1 MVEKSHTAGQS
12 VWWPSLTDPLRHVGE
27 RIADFFAPST
37 DASATDQNYEIDV
50 ELPGVPSESIDVS
63 VHDGTLTVRGE
74 KHSERTEEGRTFF
87 FTERSYGAFQRSF
100 RLPEDANT
108 ENIIAENKDGV
119 LKLRIA
125 KIANANEKA
134 RRIKVKTV

>member
-12 VWWPSLTDPLRHVGE
+12 VWWPSLMDPLRQVGD

-37 DASATDQNYEIDV
+37 DASATDQNYEIDI
-50 ELPGVPSESIDVS
+50 ELPGVPSENIDVS

-74 KHSERTEEGRTFF
+74 KHSERTEKGRTFF
-87 FTERSYGAFQRSF
+87 FSERSYGAFQRSF

-108 ENIIAENKDGV
+108 EKIIAENKDGV

-125 KIANANEKA
+125 KTITVDEKA